1 MAMSSFPENPSV
13 LDQAERTLM
22 GSDSAVS
29 TSFLEAIDMVQSLID
44 SMSLEAHDHRNQCTL
59 NDSHSVMQL
68 AMYRMEEEFRNLL
81 EQNSG
86 SVDPEWLFDP
96 VANPS
101 FGSISE
107 GNSSHFAPPSEDY
120 GEGEEEVATSHS
132 ISNMKMHVDML
143 PLEIVSDLSEI
154 ASRMINSGYKT
165 ECCHAYIQVRK
176 QTLEESLFRL
186 GIEKFSIE
194 DVQKLQWKSLEAEIV
209 KWINA
214 VKVSVGVLFPS
225 EKKLCEQIYYSDLS
239 SVAEWCFAELAKGSM
254 IQLLN
259 FAEAVAICRR
269 SPEKLPRILDMYEE
283 LRDI

>member
-1 MAMSSFPENPSV
+1 MAMSSFPENPSL

-120 GEGEEEVATSHS
+120 GEGEEEERINRWIRELGEVVPGGHGMREDAPLLLQEAAHYISSLQLQVQALHS
-132 ISNMKMHVDML
+132 L
-143 PLEIVSDLSEI
+143 
-154 ASRMINSGYKT
+154 T
-165 ECCHAYIQVRK
+165 
-176 QTLEESLFRL
+176 
-186 GIEKFSIE
+186 FSI
-194 DVQKLQWKSLEAEIV
+194 
-209 KWINA
+209 
-214 VKVSVGVLFPS
+214 
-225 EKKLCEQIYYSDLS
+225 
-239 SVAEWCFAELAKGSM
+239 
-254 IQLLN
+254 
-259 FAEAVAICRR
+259 
-269 SPEKLPRILDMYEE
+269 
-283 LRDI
+283 